1 MRPPFA
7 ASSHPNL
14 NEKIRQKGPIEDC
27 TLEIEF
33 LDPEVHA
40 PDFTIWLAIYE
51 LFSTHSHVKRRRSDS
66 IFRPG

>member
-40 PDFTIWLAIYE
+40 PDFTIWLAI
-51 LFSTHSHVKRRRSDS
+51 
-66 IFRPG
+66 